1 MAVYDDDRERLLEEE
16 EHPGPSDLES
26 VLFGEMLKNAADKP
40 PLIAEPSA
48 SIHDVIQIMRDHRRG
63 VVLIAEQGRLAG
75 IFTERDVL
83 MKVAGTRVDLHRTPV
98 RNFMTPDP
106 DVLPADSSVAY
117 AINKMVVEGYRHI
130 PLVDDAGRA
139 IGVVSMRDLIEH
151 IAGFYQKDVLNLP
164 PNPRAASHKR
174 EGA

>member
-1 MAVYDDDRERLLEEE
+1 
-16 EHPGPSDLES
+16 
-26 VLFGEMLKNAADKP
+26 VLFGEMIKDAVDKP
-40 PLIAEPSA
+40 PLIAESST
-48 SIHDVIQIMRDHRRG
+48 SIHDVLQLMRDNRRG
-63 VVLIAEQGRLAG
+63 VVLIAEKGKLAG

-83 MKVAGTRVDLHRTPV
+83 IKIAGTRVDVQRTPV
-98 RNFMTPDP
+98 RGFMTPDP
-106 DVLPADSSVAY
+106 DTLPADSSIAF

-130 PLVDDAGRA
+130 PLVDETGRA

-164 PNPRAASHKR
+164 PNPRAASRQR

>member
-1 MAVYDDDRERLLEEE
+1 MAVYDDDRERMQEE

-26 VLFGEMLKNAADKP
+26 VLFGEMLQDAVNNP
-40 PLIAEPSA
+40 PLIAEPST
-48 SIHDVIQIMRDHRRG
+48 SIHDVIQLMRDHRRG
-63 VVLIAEQGRLAG
+63 VVLIVEAGKLAG

-83 MKVAGTRVDLHRTPV
+83 MKIAGTRVDLQRTPV
-98 RNFMTPDP
+98 RGFMTSDP
-106 DVLPADSSVAY
+106 DTLPPDSSITY

-130 PLVDDAGRA
+130 PLVDETGRA
-139 IGVVSMRDLIEH
+139 MGVVSMRDLIEH